1 VRAKAGI
8 SERLFFKK
16 GKNADAKDAKDVIYI
31 MLDWCR

>member
-16 GKNADAKDAKDVIYI
+16 GKNADAKDVIYI